1 MIISSPHLQIAED
14 WLEWANANI
23 DRITSP
29 EKVPLIHVER
39 VLPIIWVLKNFFDV
53 PGRIVFKLMKE
64 QLVLQIAQMDAS
76 HNSFIDLDSTVGAFN
91 GVIKELSPVQTEKRA
106 TT

>member
-1 MIISSPHLQIAED
+1 MVRMPED

-29 EKVPLIHVER
+29 DKAPLVHVER
-39 VLPIIWVLKNFFDV
+39 ILPIIWVLKNFFDV

-76 HNSFIDLDSTVGAFN
+76 KDSFIDLDSTVGAFN
-91 GVIKELSPVQTEKRA
+91 GVIKELSPVQTAERA
-106 TT
+106 PY